1 MLIISKS
8 HIRFL
13 CYFIFCFI
21 TCYTLTFLF
30 PDYFTGT
37 DSGFYLS
44 LLEKNIDFS
53 KITFS
58 VEPLFYLI
66 SRFFAFFDN
75 PEFSLECL
83 KIISLISKA
92 IFFSILLNKFKRK
105 YFFATLT
112 SILYF
117 LVFYNR
123 SEIGSLRNCF
133 ATDIIQF
140 ILFFNNTARSYL
152 LTLFGGMFHL
162 STAASVFP
170 YLFILT
176 YKSLTRKSPIN
187 QFNNFLDSIRD
198 FKIYFLKTIKI
209 KFIFLFI
216 LFIIFLLIPFIIK
229 PFILDYLFDYF
240 IRGALSFRFR
250 TLNPFTYYRFYIHLF
265 TLIGLL
271 FIYNKKVVNK
281 FTSNKFNLVEDN
293 NIYIIFSYT
302 SIILILSYAPL
313 ATIVQ
318 RSSYISMYFCFILC
332 IYYISKY
339 CDSINKFKLRY
350 FVSLISLLISLS
362 LIAGSSYKYFNFQ
375 SYNENIKT
383 LEIENY

>member
-8 HIRFL
+8 YFRFL
-13 CYFIFCFI
+13 CSLIFCFI
-21 TCYTLTFLF
+21 TCYALTFLF
-30 PDYFTGT
+30 PNYISGT

-58 VEPLFYLI
+58 VEPLFYVI

-75 PEFSLECL
+75 PEFALECL
-83 KIISLISKA
+83 KLISLISKA
-92 IFFSILLNKFKRK
+92 IFFSILLNNSKRK
-105 YFFATLT
+105 YFFAILT

-133 ATDIIQF
+133 AVDILQF
-140 ILFFNNTARSYL
+140 ILFFNSTARSYL
-152 LTLFGGMFHL
+152 LTIFAGMFHL
-162 STAASVFP
+162 STAVSAIP
-170 YLFILT
+170 YLFILS
-176 YKSLTRKSPIN
+176 YKSLTSKSPIN
-187 QFNNFLDSIRD
+187 QFKNFLDSIRD
-198 FKIYFLKTIKI
+198 FKIYILKTIKF
-209 KFIFLFI
+209 KFIFLII

-229 PFILDYLFDYF
+229 PFILDYILDYF
-240 IRGALSFRFR
+240 IKGALSFRFR
-250 TLNPFTYYRFYIHLF
+250 TLNPFGYYRFYIHLF

-271 FIYNKKVVNK
+271 FAYNKKAVYK
-281 FTSNKFNLVEDN
+281 FTSNKFNLVQEN
-293 NIYIIFSYT
+293 NIYIILSYT

-332 IYYISKY
+332 LYHICNY
-339 CDSINKFKLRY
+339 CDSINKLKLRY
-350 FVSLISLLISLS
+350 FVSLISLLIALS

-375 SYNENIKT
+375 SYNEKIKT